1 MSIKIS
7 EKVKSFPETSGVYR
21 FFGNKKILY
30 IGKAK
35 NLRKRVQS
43 YFRNSLKEYKTNKLV
58 ERIEDVDFL
67 TTNNETEA
75 LLLEQN
81 LIKTEQPPFNI
92 LLRDDKSFP
101 YIELSEKHDYPSI
114 NFKRT
119 RKSEKNL
126 FGPFTSASAT
136 RLAISE
142 IQNIFNLRT
151 CNDVFFSNRS
161 RACLQYQIGKCSGPC
176 VGLIEKP
183 DYEQDVIGAKEALK
197 GNFSKIISK
206 LRSEMNFNSQIENF
220 ERAGEIKK
228 KIEAIK
234 KVEETQIIFS
244 GGDQIKVIGM
254 ACEGEE
260 VSFVVIDVLKNSFSN
275 IKKYS
280 FKNKLEK
287 NAKEITEEFI
297 SRLVL
302 ANPQIK
308 EIVFDGDEINS
319 PFFPHITFTKPMG
332 GKKIKWAE
340 MANRNARNLLSL
352 RLQRSMKYESSM
364 EFIKNNLNLDT
375 NNMGIVGFDVSGG
388 AGDIQTVSCVFFNA
402 LGPDKSKYRYFR
414 VPMKNSSSD
423 LEALL
428 FGIKKYLKN
437 NFNVNLILIDGG
449 QTHLN
454 YIKKNLKNIKA
465 EFVSVG
471 KGEKR
476 KYGIENLFYEDKRI
490 EFRTNNL
497 ISKIFLDVRD
507 EAHRFAIKNF
517 RSTKRKNLTQHFLQ
531 DISGVGPKTISKIYK
546 EYQSLEELSKESDIK
561 ASKRLNLD
569 NLKVKKIQD
578 LLKEMYN

>member
-1 MSIKIS
+1 M
-7 EKVKSFPETSGVYR
+7 
-21 FFGNKKILY
+21 L
-30 IGKAK
+30 
-35 NLRKRVQS
+35 
-43 YFRNSLKEYKTNKLV
+43 FRS
-58 ERIEDVDFL
+58 
-67 TTNNETEA
+67 
-75 LLLEQN
+75 
-81 LIKTEQPPFNI
+81 
-92 LLRDDKSFP
+92 
-101 YIELSEKHDYPSI
+101 
-114 NFKRT
+114 
-119 RKSEKNL
+119 
-126 FGPFTSASAT
+126 
-136 RLAISE
+136 
-142 IQNIFNLRT
+142 
-151 CNDVFFSNRS
+151 
-161 RACLQYQIGKCSGPC
+161 LQYQIGKCSGPC

-220 ERAGEIKK
+220 EKAGEIKK

-402 LGPDKSKYRYFR
+402 SGPDKSKYRYFR
-414 VPMKNSSSD
+414 VPIKNSSSD

-465 EFVSVG
+465 KFVSVG

>member
-1 MSIKIS
+1 MNGLNQKAS
-7 EKVKSFPETSGVYR
+7 EFPDSPGVYR
-21 FFGNKKILY
+21 FFKNKKILY

-35 NLRKRVQS
+35 SLKKRVKT
-43 YFRNSLKEYKTNKLV
+43 YFGKSLKEFKTQKLV
-58 ERIEDVDFL
+58 NQITGMDFIE
-67 TTNNETEA
+67 TNNETEA

-92 LLRDDKSFP
+92 LLRDDKTFP
-101 YIELSEKHDYPSI
+101 YIELTEKHDFPGI
-114 NFKRT
+114 FFKRT

-136 RLAISE
+136 RLAIGE
-142 IQNIFNLRT
+142 IQKIFNLRT

-176 VGLIEKP
+176 VGLIEKR
-183 DYEQDVIGAKEALK
+183 DYEQDVFGAKEALK

-220 ERAGEIKK
+220 EKAGEIKR
-228 KIEAIK
+228 KIEALK

-254 ACEGEE
+254 ACEGDE
-260 VSFVVIDVLKNSFSN
+260 VSFVVIDVIKNSFSN

-287 NAKEITEEFI
+287 NSKEITEEFI

-308 EIVFDGDEINS
+308 EIVFAGEEINS
-319 PFFPHITFTKPMG
+319 PFFPHITFTKPSG

-352 RLQRSMKYESSM
+352 RLQRGLKYESSM

-375 NNMGIVGFDVSGG
+375 NNIGMVGFDVSGG
-388 AGDIQTVSCVFFNA
+388 AGDIQTVSCVFFNSS
-402 LGPDKSKYRYFR
+402 GPDKSKYRFFR
-414 VPMKNSSSD
+414 VPIKNSESD

-428 FGIKKYLKN
+428 FGIKRYLKN
-437 NFNVNLILIDGG
+437 NFEVNLILIDGG
-449 QTHLN
+449 KTHLN
-454 YIKKNLKNIKA
+454 YIKRNLKNVKA
-465 EFVSVG
+465 KFVSVG

-490 EFRTNNL
+490 EFRTNNS
-497 ISKIFLDVRD
+497 ISKIFLDLRD
-507 EAHRFAIKNF
+507 EAHRFALKNF
-517 RSTKRKNLTQHFLQ
+517 RSVKRKNLTKHFLQ
-531 DISGVGPKTISKIYK
+531 DIDGIGPKTIDKIYK
-546 EYQSLEELSKESDIK
+546 NYVTLENLTKYSAKEVSEELGLNIKIAEKIQTSLEEI
-561 ASKRLNLD
+561 
-569 NLKVKKIQD
+569 
-578 LLKEMYN
+578 YN